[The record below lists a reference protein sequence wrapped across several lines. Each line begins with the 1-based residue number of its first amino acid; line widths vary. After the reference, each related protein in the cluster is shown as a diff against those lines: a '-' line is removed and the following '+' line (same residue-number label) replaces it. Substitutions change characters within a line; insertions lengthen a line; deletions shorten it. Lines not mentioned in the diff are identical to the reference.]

1 MNIICLWQIKY
12 TPHVTDLDYWK
23 NFVFPII
30 KIEINIYYIKI
41 YIMNT
46 FENTINNIRNILRNE
61 GITGMDSITHCIAFI
76 LIRYLT
82 EEKCR
87 YFDIPIKYSYN
98 NFLIDDKTKEP
109 YPSGDSR
116 IIPKFYST
124 DAEDDD
130 LLSHLRNKF
139 NFTQL
144 SFKLNSPF
152 NFEDIIKKLKDI
164 NINEISEDYDI
175 VGMIYEFH
183 LKTGTSNSMRDLGQY
198 FTHRKV
204 IKFMVD
210 LCKPKLKKDGSI
222 ETILDPSMGTGGF
235 LSMSLKYLNKKYKK
249 VNWSVNKNNI
259 YGFDIDNNVR
269 NLALLNILLESGEV
283 CDKTLINRDTL
294 RCDYSVEKVDII
306 LANPP
311 FGLKQIK
318 YKDCCSRIKDMKIE
332 GTKSEPLFLQ
342 LMLKSLNKNG
352 RCAVIVPDGL

>member
-1 MNIICLWQIKY
+1 
-12 TPHVTDLDYWK
+12 
-23 NFVFPII
+23 
-30 KIEINIYYIKI
+30 
-41 YIMNT
+41 MNT

-61 GITGMDSITHCIAFI
+61 GITGIESINHCIAFV

-82 EEKCR
+82 EEKCT
-87 YFDIPIKYSYN
+87 YFNIPIKYSYN
-98 NFLIDDKTKEP
+98 NFLIDDETKKP

-204 IKFMVD
+204 IKFMVE
-210 LCKPKLKKDGSI
+210 LCKPKFKKDGSI

-249 VNWSVNKNNI
+249 INWSVNKNNI
-259 YGFDIDNNVR
+259 YGFDIDIAF
-269 NLALLNILLESGEV
+269 NL
-283 CDKTLINRDTL
+283 KKLI
-294 RCDYSVEKVDII
+294 
-306 LANPP
+306 
-311 FGLKQIK
+311 
-318 YKDCCSRIKDMKIE
+318 
-332 GTKSEPLFLQ
+332 
-342 LMLKSLNKNG
+342 
-352 RCAVIVPDGL
+352 